1 MCSHNLTKDEQAQ
14 ILLDLD
20 YLPQGE
26 LPLDTK
32 TINYLDSTVTALS
45 AKDLK
50 INNLK
55 HKSYIEKII
64 SVFESEVSREDIEQ
78 SEYSAYGESEITALY
93 LLVDDLDNILGSVLA
108 FYQDGRDQDGEEA
121 DVNWQARVRFDSQGD
136 VFLNDDDEP
145 YDELYFEW
153 SGH

>member
-108 FYQDGRDQDGEEA
+108 FYQDGRD
-121 DVNWQARVRFDSQGD
+121 
-136 VFLNDDDEP
+136 
-145 YDELYFEW
+145 
-153 SGH
+153 